1 MRWLAFLFCCT
12 LAAQSPKSLYDRAW
26 RAYEQGRLQ
35 ESVDLFDELVRVA
48 PGSEPDL
55 WQRGIAQYEAGR
67 FRECRAQF
75 ELHRRVNPA
84 DVENAA
90 FHFLCVARAEGPEA
104 ARAALLPVGPDARVP
119 MKEVYEMLQGNRKPE
134 GVLTAAGSRSD
145 AVFFA
150 HLYVGYYYE
159 AMGEDKKARPHFERA
174 ASQEFAAAGGLM
186 HTVAAVHL
194 EQLKKR
200 RTAR

>member
-75 ELHRRVNPA
+75 ELHRR
-84 DVENAA
+84 
-90 FHFLCVARAEGPEA
+90 
-104 ARAALLPVGPDARVP
+104 
-119 MKEVYEMLQGNRKPE
+119 
-134 GVLTAAGSRSD
+134 
-145 AVFFA
+145 
-150 HLYVGYYYE
+150 
-159 AMGEDKKARPHFERA
+159 
-174 ASQEFAAAGGLM
+174 
-186 HTVAAVHL
+186 
-194 EQLKKR
+194 
-200 RTAR
+200 